1 MKLSTILGVSALAL
15 ANTVSAENE
24 LSIKVADSIRK
35 LAASYGTSLGST
47 CACNVLKFHYKDR
60 VLFPGSAEYT
70 KEANYHWDLRS
81 DLSPKCIFIPASEIE
96 VAGGTLAMNLCRS
109 VFAIRSGGHM
119 PVS

>member
-15 ANTVSAENE
+15 ANTASAEPA
-24 LSIKVADSIRK
+24 LSDKVAESIRK

-47 CACNVLKFHYKDR
+47 CACNVLKYHYKDA

-70 KEANYHWDLRS
+70 KEATHYWDLRA
-81 DLSPKCIFIPASEIE
+81 DLSPKCVFTPATEVE
-96 VAGGTLAMNLCRS
+96 VAGGTLALNLCKS